1 MDEVD
6 GMAGNED
13 RGGVAELIQ
22 LIKKTK
28 VPLICICNDR
38 GDQKMRSLVNYCYDL
53 RFPKPRSEQIKGSL
67 MSIAFKENIKISP
80 NVLNDLIASSNYDI
94 RQCIHNLSM
103 LGAGHIQV
111 KDMINSSQQ
120 AKPIK
125 DVKLVSI
132 VIDFSN
138 SIFMAIVFFC
148 F

>member
-1 MDEVD
+1 
-6 GMAGNED
+6 
-13 RGGVAELIQ
+13 
-22 LIKKTK
+22 
-28 VPLICICNDR
+28 
-38 GDQKMRSLVNYCYDL
+38 
-53 RFPKPRSEQIKGSL
+53 

-111 KDMINSSQQ
+111 KDMINSNQQ

-132 VIDFSN
+132 EIDFSTG
-138 SIFMAIVFFC
+138 C
-148 F
+148 PT